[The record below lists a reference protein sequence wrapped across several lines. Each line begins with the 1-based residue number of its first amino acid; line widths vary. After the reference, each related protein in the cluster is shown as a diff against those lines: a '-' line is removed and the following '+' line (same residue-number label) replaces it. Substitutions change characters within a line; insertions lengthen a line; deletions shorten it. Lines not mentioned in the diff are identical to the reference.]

1 MAKQFNLRNGG
12 TMKRL
17 LMALPLVFIV
27 GCAGI
32 ATKTEG
38 TKIKK
43 ESVLQIEPGK
53 TTRQMIIS
61 EFGEPSSVTTENGM
75 EKMTYLFKEKK
86 VPSYLGGLVENETRS
101 KEETKTLEVTIS
113 EDLVRTFRFKS
124 AEE

>member
-1 MAKQFNLRNGG
+1 
-12 TMKRL
+12 MKRL

-38 TKIKK
+38 TKIEK

-53 TTRQMIIS
+53 TTRQMIIN

-101 KEETKTLEVTIS
+101 KEETRTLEVTIS